1 MASVAGTNPVI
12 WACLFILPRLP
23 EDVYKEQASQN

>member
-1 MASVAGTNPVI
+1 MASVADTNAGI
-12 WACLFILPRLP
+12 SANLFRLPRLP